1 MQFSKANP
9 LSLVFLCGLFIM
21 SGCATT
27 RVYHPAES
35 YLFRIEGTSYLPL
48 SDIARLNE
56 MRLHWDPSTRKAELK
71 NETVHLRFR
80 VGSPV
85 VMINDET
92 ELLDHPVLWHQGMV
106 VVPSSFSKTLAEIL
120 GREEARIPP
129 RPPYRIKT
137 VVIDAGHGGGDPGA
151 IGRTGT
157 KEKNLN
163 LDIARRLKNEL
174 EAQDL
179 HVIMTRKDDHF
190 VSLTRRT
197 YVANHAKAD
206 FFVSI
211 HCNAS
216 RNRRVD
222 GFEVYHLSLNVDDA
236 ARASVASAEEL
247 PIEEEQASYD
257 TSSGGLKTTLWDLMY
272 AEHRAESA
280 ELAKYVTW
288 AMNKRLPSPNRGV
301 KSARFF
307 VLKGVKMPA
316 ILVEAGYLTHRGEEA
331 SLKQK
336 SYRQEVAEAIASGI
350 LAYKNEFERTDGF
363 TD

>member
-1 MQFSKANP
+1 
-9 LSLVFLCGLFIM
+9 M

-27 RVYHPAES
+27 QVYHPAES
-35 YLFRIEGTSYLPL
+35 RLFRIDGASYLPL
-48 SDIARLNE
+48 SAIAKLNE
-56 MRLHWDPSTRKAELK
+56 MRFHWDASARKAELK

-85 VMINDET
+85 VMVNDET

-106 VVPSSFSKTLAEIL
+106 VVPSSFSKTLADYL
-120 GREEARIPP
+120 GREAERIPP
-129 RPPYRIKT
+129 RPPYRIGT
-137 VVIDAGHGGGDPGA
+137 VVVDAGHGGRDPGA

-157 KEKNLN
+157 KEKNLT

-174 EAQDL
+174 EAQGI

-190 VSLTRRT
+190 VSLYQRT
-197 YVANHAKAD
+197 YIANRAKAD

-216 RNRRVD
+216 RSRKVD
-222 GFEVYHLSLNVDDA
+222 GFEVYYLSPNVDDT

-247 PIEEEQASYD
+247 PIEEEQTSYD
-257 TSSGGLKTTLWDLMY
+257 TSSAGLKTTLWDLVY
-272 AEHRAESA
+272 SEHRVESA
-280 ELAKYVTW
+280 EFAKYVTW
-288 AMNKRLPSPNRGV
+288 AMHKRLPSPNRGV

-336 SYRQEVAEAIASGI
+336 AYRQDVAEAIAFGI